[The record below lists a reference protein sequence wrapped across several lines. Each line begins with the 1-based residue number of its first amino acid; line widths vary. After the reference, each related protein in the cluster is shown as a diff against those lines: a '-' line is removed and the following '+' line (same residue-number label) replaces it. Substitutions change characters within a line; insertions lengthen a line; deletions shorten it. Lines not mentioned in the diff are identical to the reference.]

1 MSAPAPAASVPTV
14 SPTDRR
20 RRIGALGEQHARRH
34 LERRGYRVVA
44 AQARTRHG
52 EIDLIAVDGQTL
64 VFAEVK
70 TRVARRGGAPWT
82 SLHPRKQAQV
92 RRLAVAWLAENA
104 ADRPH
109 TREIRFDA
117 LLVTVD
123 HDGELRAVDQIEAA
137 F

>member
-1 MSAPAPAASVPTV
+1 MSAPAPSV
-14 SPTDRR
+14 SPADRR
-20 RRIGALGEQHARRH
+20 RRIGVLGEQHAHRH

-44 AQARTRHG
+44 VQARTRHG
-52 EIDLIAVDGQTL
+52 EIDLIAVDGPTL

-70 TRVARRGGAPWT
+70 TRVARRGASPWT

-104 ADRPH
+104 DARPR

-123 HDGELRAVDQIEAA
+123 PTGSLRSVDQIEAA

>member
-1 MSAPAPAASVPTV
+1 MSAPLPTASPA
-14 SPTDRR
+14 DRR
-20 RRIGALGEQHARRH
+20 HWIGVLGEQHARRH

-44 AQARTRHG
+44 TRARTRHG
-52 EIDLIAVDGQTL
+52 EIDLIAVDGTTL

-70 TRVARRGGAPWT
+70 TRVTRDGAAPWT

-92 RRLAVAWLAENA
+92 RRLAAAWLAENA
-104 ADRPH
+104 GARPR

-123 HDGELRAVDQIEAA
+123 RDGTLRSVDQIEAA